1 MHINDIL
8 WLLRNYIILA
18 LKVLTPIL
26 TIFLIGYFLVYK
38 KLLKGT
44 KTIKK
49 SQILLFSVSICY
61 VVIVIGATFFS
72 RPPSETYNDKMNL
85 NLFSSYVEAYHDI

>member
-1 MHINDIL
+1 MPTNDIL
-8 WLLRNYIILA
+8 WLLKNYIVLA
-18 LKVLTPIL
+18 LKVVIPIL
-26 TIFLIGYFLVYK
+26 IIFLIGYFLVYK

-49 SQILLFSVSICY
+49 SQILLYAVSICY

-72 RPPSETYNDKMNL
+72 RTPSETYNDRNELKP
-85 NLFSSYVEAYHDI
+85 V